1 MPATAAEATR
11 AQPTTAGDEPERA
24 DRRDPGVRDTA
35 APDWSEIVQALSAT
49 DEDDVPLFG
58 RLPA

>member
-1 MPATAAEATR
+1 MRATAAEATR
-11 AQPTTAGDEPERA
+11 EQTAPAGAEPEETVQIDRDLAARDWPQIARA
-24 DRRDPGVRDTA
+24 LA
-35 APDWSEIVQALSAT
+35 AT

>member
-11 AQPTTAGDEPERA
+11 EHPAPAGAEPE
-24 DRRDPGVRDTA
+24 PPVPTVRDLTA
-35 APDWSEIVQALSAT
+35 RDWPQIARALAAT

-58 RLPA
+58 RSPA

>member
-11 AQPTTAGDEPERA
+11 EHPARA
-24 DRRDPGVRDTA
+24 DAGPEHTVPTDRDLAARDWPQIA
-35 APDWSEIVQALSAT
+35 RALAET

>member
-11 AQPTTAGDEPERA
+11 VQSDTARDTPDPRCDADAPELT
-24 DRRDPGVRDTA
+24 VRDVE
-35 APDWSEIVQALSAT
+35 EIARALRAT